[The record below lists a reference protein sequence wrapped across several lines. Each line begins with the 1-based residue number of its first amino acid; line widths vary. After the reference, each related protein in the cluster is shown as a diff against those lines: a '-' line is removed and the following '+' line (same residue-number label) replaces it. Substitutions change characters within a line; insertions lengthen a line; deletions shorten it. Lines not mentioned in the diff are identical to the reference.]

1 MSGLRLSAFFFPKL
15 LSRFR
20 KMPCWVTAERGWYQG
35 EPICCNAHGQWG
47 FVKLF
52 SWIEEK
58 LKEERQGTSVLV
70 NPVFAQ
76 RSKSGPPPWFVG
88 YTRQVE
94 TTMQSL
100 DRMRQERILEALLE
114 LGKDPEDARGNTVER
129 LTGDQ
134 CGFWRYRIDDYL
146 LIYQADRSTGNV
158 LVTDLKPGDE
168 NDS

>member
-1 MSGLRLSAFFFPKL
+1 
-15 LSRFR
+15 
-20 KMPCWVTAERGWYQG
+20 
-35 EPICCNAHGQWG
+35 
-47 FVKLF
+47 
-52 SWIEEK
+52 
-58 LKEERQGTSVLV
+58 
-70 NPVFAQ
+70 
-76 RSKSGPPPWFVG
+76 
-88 YTRQVE
+88 
-94 TTMQSL
+94 MQSL